1 MGGVRHSGASHP
13 LTLSLLPVVD
23 RLSVDL
29 VFPLSLSLSLHP
41 HDEEFLNLVLHLY
54 RDTHPGLS

>member
-13 LTLSLLPVVD
+13 LTLPVD

-29 VFPLSLSLSLHP
+29 VFPPFLSLSLHP

>member
-13 LTLSLLPVVD
+13 LTLPVD

-54 RDTHPGLS
+54 

>member
-13 LTLSLLPVVD
+13 LTLSLSPPVD
-23 RLSVDL
+23 RLSTSCSP
-29 VFPLSLSLSLHP
+29 FLSLSLHP